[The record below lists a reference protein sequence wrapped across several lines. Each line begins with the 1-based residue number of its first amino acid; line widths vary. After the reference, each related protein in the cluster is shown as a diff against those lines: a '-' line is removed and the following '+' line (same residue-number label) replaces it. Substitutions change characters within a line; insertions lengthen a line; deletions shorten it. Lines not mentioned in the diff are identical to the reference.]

1 MPVTSTAR
9 PILSD
14 YLKGCSD
21 YASNNKV
28 RFNFATVDVGGTG
41 SVGNIGIP
49 LIWVNANTQFE
60 VYVAQN
66 ISTAISTGGSPLP
79 DGSVIAVAVG
89 DYMGVG
95 ENYEDTDLTTADAK
109 MTVLFRGDATGV
121 ESGFVWGSADATAQ
135 AAFKAQLEAQR
146 ITTIDN
152 ATVVAPTYN

>member
-1 MPVTSTAR
+1 MTVTSTAR

-21 YASNNKV
+21 FSSANKV
-28 RFNFATVDVGGTG
+28 RYNFATVDVGGTG

-49 LIWVNANTQFE
+49 LIWVNANSQFE
-60 VYVAQN
+60 VYVAQD
-66 ISTAISTGGSPLP
+66 IAAAITTGGSPLP

-89 DYMGVG
+89 DYSGLG
-95 ENYEDTDLTTADAK
+95 ANYEDTNLAAADAK
-109 MTVLFRGDATGV
+109 MTVLFRGDAAGV
-121 ESGFVWGSADATAQ
+121 DSGFVWGSANGAAQ
-135 AAFKAQLEAQR
+135 TAFKAQLEAQR

>member
-1 MPVTSTAR
+1 MSVTSTAR

-21 YASNNKV
+21 YASNNAV

-41 SVGNIGIP
+41 TVGNIGIP
-49 LIWVNANTQFE
+49 LVWVDGNSQFE

-66 ISTAISTGGSPLP
+66 IATAISTGGSPLP

-95 ENYEDTDLTTADAK
+95 EDYENTDLTAADAK
-109 MTVLFRGDATGV
+109 MTVLFRGDASGV
-121 ESGFVWGSADATAQ
+121 DSGFVWGSANGTAQ
-135 AAFKAQLEAQR
+135 TAFKAQLEAQR
-146 ITTIDN
+146 ITTIAN
-152 ATVVAPTYN
+152 AAVVAPTYT